1 MAEGTNGYDRQTVE
15 NLLREV
21 DECDRELASF
31 KGEYMQNCQGP
42 REEIEEIKK
51 RAKEAGIS
59 PRVFGALVKN
69 RRLDKQQQ
77 NNVAK
82 LEADDQDTY
91 DRICSD
97 LGDFVNLPLGQA
109 ALSRARPQQHEAA
122 LDSVV

>member
-1 MAEGTNGYDRQTVE
+1 MTRRLARVASPSHANHTIGGMPMAEGTNGYDRQTVE

-77 NNVAK
+77 N
-82 LEADDQDTY
+82 
-91 DRICSD
+91 
-97 LGDFVNLPLGQA
+97 
-109 ALSRARPQQHEAA
+109 
-122 LDSVV
+122 